1 MASSFLEIKSMSY
14 DYEYD
19 IVSVDFL
26 ACRVGSSLLLEGFA
40 DSVIIPVD
48 INQINNYITFSIIL
62 DASTSSN
69 TSSTTYIDSESIIDF
84 GIIKGGS
91 LVNIKLLTTKLLGDG
106 VFVEDDISFVDFVSS
121 LLNTFENL
129 NGFEIKIEDS
139 LVKCK
144 APINTGVYYN
154 GFTIQVMID
163 NNIFLYNF
171 SGGKTIF
178 DINLSGGVSSKYKF
192 IV

>member
-14 DYEYD
+14 DYECD

-69 TSSTTYIDSESIIDF
+69 TNSTTYIDSEAIIDF

-154 GFTIQVMID
+154 GFTIQVMIS

-178 DINLSGGVSSKYKF
+178 DINLSGGVFSKYKF